1 VIGAQAIAAPAEC
14 FGFTCGAWEPSLKSA
29 ASTYNPG
36 YDPKGSAPTGAPRDW
51 AARVPNGRTADTPS
65 DSVLI
70 LFPGWWP
77 AGVAIEWKE
86 QHGDTLVGIA
96 RALVADGRLKN
107 PVSTV
112 RAMHVPCARRDTR
125 RRDTLLKRRS
135 CHGRRRRCPSRTR
148 CGSKFFFIEP
158 TPLLAWLGSGRM
170 YSRS

>member
-1 VIGAQAIAAPAEC
+1 MIGAQAIPTPTEC
-14 FGFTCGAWEPSLKSA
+14 FGFTFGTWEPSLKSA

-112 RAMHVPCARRDTR
+112 RGMHVPCARPDTPQRDTA
-125 RRDTLLKRRS
+125 TTHS
-135 CHGRRRRCPSRTR
+135 S
-148 CGSKFFFIEP
+148 
-158 TPLLAWLGSGRM
+158 
-170 YSRS
+170 